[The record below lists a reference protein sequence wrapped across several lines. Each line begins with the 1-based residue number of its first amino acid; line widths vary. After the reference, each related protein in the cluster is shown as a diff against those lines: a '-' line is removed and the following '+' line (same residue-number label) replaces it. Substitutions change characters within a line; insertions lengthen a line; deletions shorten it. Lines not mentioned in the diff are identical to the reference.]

1 MNRDFL
7 LQSLVFFG
15 ILFQIHSMKTYL
27 VTLAFLV
34 FSAAMLAQDVFSNKV
49 NSALEKVLRDFPNRF
64 HNIKGEVIEQGKS
77 TTEYRSTVQ
86 VPGAS
91 TCIVIRATDT
101 KKDVYS
107 WSCTALTTED
117 FIEAKNKFREI
128 YGQIENTIIKIEGEK
143 PFIITGQYETP
154 SEDKKET
161 TIIFELLPAAGELKK
176 LRVGLSLQ
184 SEIKGWKVSL
194 SVSDNDRK
202 EDGQGAITDN

>member
-1 MNRDFL
+1 
-7 LQSLVFFG
+7 
-15 ILFQIHSMKTYL
+15 MKTYL
-27 VTLAFLV
+27 ITLAFLI

-64 HNIKGEVIEQGKS
+64 HNIKGEVIEEGKS
-77 TTEYRSTVQ
+77 ATEYRSTVQ
-86 VPGAS
+86 VPGAN

-107 WSCTALTTED
+107 WSCTALRTEV

-128 YGQIENTIIKIEGEK
+128 YGQIENTIMKIDGGK

-161 TIIFELLPAAGELKK
+161 TILFELLPAAGELKK

-184 SEIKGWKVSL
+184 SELKGWKVSL